1 MKTFYTNKKIFITG
15 GAGFIGHHLLDKLVQ
30 QKAQVTVGD
39 NLSSGNINNVLR
51 VWKKNKIKYVKKS
64 WGYQASGGH
73 KFIKIDFN
81 DYKKTLYALDKSQI
95 VFHLAARFGGR

>member
-1 MKTFYTNKKIFITG
+1 LKTFYTNKKIFITG
-15 GAGFIGHHLLDKLVQ
+15 GAWFIGHHLLDKLVQ

-64 WGYQASGGH
+64 WGYQA
-73 KFIKIDFN
+73 
-81 DYKKTLYALDKSQI
+81 
-95 VFHLAARFGGR
+95 